1 MGLSGNDL
9 VLQGTIGDKE
19 FSKITFSEGNSVGDF
34 LNVTFTEN
42 NGNSYTADM
51 EMTGINSSSGLP
63 ELADYDMDLDGDGTA
78 DTVSFDSSTG
88 QVLVTGGISGEVLW
102 TGDIGASLNYE
113 TVELDGTNY
122 LTEFNDLPSGDR
134 ELVLWGD
141 DGSGTIGRYSETL
154 QTADDG
160 SFDIDPGLKVTVGGT
175 DYDLSAT
182 SSGKGVSLS
191 EGGTVLKTFDL
202 ATSSVH
208 NTKYDIYDSQG
219 NAYTLET
226 SWEKVNN
233 NTWRWRTWLPD
244 MEGVGMENNT
254 GLLEFTPDGLV
265 KSVTDSSG
273 AEASTININFA
284 SLGADDSSIQLD
296 FTGDIMG
303 VDQIDAVTQFG
314 SAFTTKEYFQDG
326 YRMGVL
332 NDYSVGGDGIIRGVY
347 DNGQTEDLFTVG
359 LAVFSNSSGLEKL
372 GSGAY
377 RDTANSGIPQILRPM
392 EGGAGKI
399 AGSSLEASNVDLT
412 QEFVDLIK
420 AQRGFQASARV
431 ITTSDQILEELM
443 NLKR

>member
-1 MGLSGNDL
+1 
-9 VLQGTIGDKE
+9 
-19 FSKITFSEGNSVGDF
+19 
-34 LNVTFTEN
+34 
-42 NGNSYTADM
+42 M

-63 ELADYDMDLDGDGTA
+63 ELADYDMDLDGDGT
-78 DTVSFDSSTG
+78 DESTVSFDSSTG
-88 QVLVTGGISGEVLW
+88 QVFVTDSTSGEALW

-113 TVELDGTNY
+113 TVELGGESY
-122 LTEFNDLPSGDR
+122 LAEFNDLPSGDR

-141 DGSGTIGRYSETL
+141 NGTVSPSIGRFSTTL

-160 SFDIDPGLKVTVGGT
+160 SFDIAPGSQVTVGET

-265 KSVTDSSG
+265 ERVTDSSG